1 MKKILFF
8 CLPGIGDALMT
19 TPTIKL
25 LKDKFK
31 NSEIDI
37 ACMFDGVKYVFK
49 NNPNISNIYR
59 LSLYKENKLIGLK
72 QILDL
77 RRKHYDITMTTTLTL
92 EFKGVTEEILD
103 TLIKE
108 GYSKTKSEAVRYALL
123 HLAEELSLIKPRLH
137 TKAEEYAYHE
147 IRKK

>member
-1 MKKILFF
+1 
-8 CLPGIGDALMT
+8 
-19 TPTIKL
+19 
-25 LKDKFK
+25 
-31 NSEIDI
+31 
-37 ACMFDGVKYVFK
+37 
-49 NNPNISNIYR
+49 
-59 LSLYKENKLIGLK
+59 
-72 QILDL
+72 
-77 RRKHYDITMTTTLTL
+77 MTTTLTL